1 MTLQEILARE
11 EGQTFDR
18 KSINV
23 DAKGLA
29 VAITAMANADGGDI
43 VVGLSDKSRR
53 VEGVDQATEHVN
65 DLLRVPFDYCVP
77 SVQAQ
82 VEYIPCTD
90 ENGHDNHL
98 LVFHIS
104 ASEKVHANQADE
116 VYLRVGDKNKK
127 LPFEERFT
135 LMSDK
140 GQIHFETAAVKSASL
155 DDIDLKLVED
165 YISRLHY
172 GKSVN
177 EFLTENRGYLVQ
189 KGEATYPSVVCML
202 LFGKKPQDFFPRA
215 RVRFIRYEGTE
226 EKVGRE
232 MNVIKD
238 EIFEGTLHQQIEESV
253 AFLST
258 QVKEHTFLGP
268 KGLFVTE
275 VEYPEFVRQEII
287 VNAVCHRDY
296 NIYGTDIQVKM
307 FDDRLVVESP
317 GKLPGMVRP
326 ENIRR
331 MHFSRNP
338 LIAQYLKTYT
348 YVKEF
353 GEGVDR
359 MCREMEAQGLRPVK
373 YSQQDFMTLATAFN
387 QSEQKRE
394 SAEIEQKPMFENPIS
409 GFPKFESA
417 TFLSNEDQYKEEK
430 TDSQSAEIERKPMIQ
445 DQNSGF
451 SYSISRPIDA
461 ESAVFVS
468 ADASRLSVSQMIDME
483 NIRQQLVAANSK
495 KPTIAKINKLCD
507 NIKVNEVFGSKLVT
521 QILNCSETQA
531 RAIINKLKELRLI
544 MPVAKQGKGKYIFIV
559 NN

>member
-1 MTLQEILARE
+1 MTLQEIIDRE

-23 DAKGLA
+23 EAKGLA

-43 VVGLSDKSRR
+43 VVGLSDKKRH
-53 VEGVDQATEHVN
+53 VEGIDQATEHVN

-90 ENGHDNHL
+90 ANGRDNHL

-104 ASEKVHANQADE
+104 ASDKVHANQADE
-116 VYLRVGDKNKK
+116 VYMRVGDKNKE
-127 LPFEERFT
+127 LSFDERFT

-140 GQIHFETAAVKSASL
+140 GQIRFETTAVKNASME
-155 DDIDLKLVED
+155 DIDLILIED
-165 YISRLHY
+165 YIRRLNY

-177 EFLTENRGYLVQ
+177 EFLTENRGYLVR
-189 KGEATYPSVVCML
+189 KGEDTYPSVVCML
-202 LFGKKPQDFFPRA
+202 LFGKNPQDFFPRA
-215 RVRFIRYEGTE
+215 QVRFIRYEGTE

-238 EIFEGTLHQQIEESV
+238 VIFEGTLRQQIEDAV
-253 AFLST
+253 TFLST

-275 VEYPEFVRQEII
+275 VEYPEFVRQEIV

-373 YSQQDFMTLATAFN
+373 YSQQDFMTLATAYN
-387 QSEQKRE
+387 QSEKKSK
-394 SAEIEQKPMFENPIS
+394 SAEIKQKPMIEPPNS
-409 GFPKFESA
+409 SFPKFESA
-417 TFLSNEDQYKEEK
+417 TFS
-430 TDSQSAEIERKPMIQ
+430 SAERQSNGKMMESKSAGIEKEPMIQ
-445 DQNSGF
+445 EQNSGF
-451 SYSISRPIDA
+451 SYSISHPTGA
-461 ESAVFVS
+461 ESAFFVS
-468 ADASRLSVSQMIDME
+468 TDASRLSVSQMIDME

-507 NIKVNEVFGSKLVT
+507 TIKVNEVFGSKLVS
-521 QILNCSETQA
+521 QILFCSETQA
-531 RAIINKLKELRLI
+531 RAIINILKGLELI
-544 MPVAKQGKGKYIFIV
+544 VPVAKQGKGKYIFKV
-559 NN
+559 ND

>member
-1 MTLQEILARE
+1 MLTLQEILARE

-82 VEYIPCTD
+82 VEYIPCAD

-127 LPFEERFT
+127 LTFEERYT

-155 DDIDLKLVED
+155 DDIDLTLVED

-172 GKSVN
+172 GKSAKD
-177 EFLTENRGYLVQ
+177 FLTENRGYLVQ
-189 KGEATYPSVVCML
+189 KGEYTYPSVVCML

-238 EIFEGTLHQQIEESV
+238 VTFEGTLRQQIEEAV
-253 AFLST
+253 AYLST
-258 QVKEHTFLGP
+258 QVREHTFLGP

-275 VEYPEFVRQEII
+275 IEYPEFVRQEII

-373 YSQQDFMTLATAFN
+373 YSQQDFMTLATAYN
-387 QSEQKRE
+387 QSENRRE
-394 SAEIEQKPMFENPIS
+394 SAGIEQKPMIETPIS
-409 GFPKFESA
+409 GFSGFESA
-417 TFLSNEDQYKEEK
+417 DFLSDNGQSNDKK
-430 TDSQSAEIERKPMIQ
+430 TNVESAGIEGKPMIQ
-445 DQNSGF
+445 GQNSGF
-451 SYSISRPIDA
+451 SYSISASIGGEA
-461 ESAVFVS
+461 TVS
-468 ADASRLSVSQMIDME
+468 ASTDMSRLPVSQILDMAG
-483 NIRQQLVAANSK
+483 IRQQLIAANSK
-495 KPTIAKINKLCD
+495 KPTIDKIEKLCD
-507 NIKVNEVFGSKLVT
+507 SIKVNEVFGSKLVS
-521 QILNCSETQA
+521 QILYCSETQA
-531 RAIINKLKELRLI
+531 RAILIKLKELGLI
-544 MPVAKQGKGKYIFIV
+544 EPVAKQGKGKYIFKS
-559 NN
+559 

>member
-1 MTLQEILARE
+1 MLTLQEILARE

-82 VEYIPCTD
+82 VEYIPCAD

-127 LPFEERFT
+127 LTFEERYT

-155 DDIDLKLVED
+155 DDIDLTLVED

-172 GKSVN
+172 GKSTID
-177 EFLTENRGYLVQ
+177 FLIENRGYLVQ
-189 KGEATYPSVVCML
+189 KGEYAYPSVVCML

-238 EIFEGTLHQQIEESV
+238 VTFEGTLRQQIEEAV
-253 AFLST
+253 AYLST
-258 QVKEHTFLGP
+258 QVREHTFLGP

-275 VEYPEFVRQEII
+275 IEYPEFVRQEIV

-373 YSQQDFMTLATAFN
+373 YSQQDFMTLATAYN

-394 SAEIEQKPMFENPIS
+394 SAEIEQKPMIETPIS
-409 GFPKFESA
+409 GFSGFESA
-417 TFLSNEDQYKEEK
+417 DFLSDNGQSNDKK
-430 TDSQSAEIERKPMIQ
+430 TNVESAGIEVKPMIQ
-445 DQNSGF
+445 GQNSGF
-451 SYSISRPIDA
+451 SYSIETSPGA
-461 ESAVFVS
+461 ESVVS
-468 ADASRLSVSQMIDME
+468 ASTDMSRLSVNQILDMAG
-483 NIRQQLVAANSK
+483 IRQQLIAANSK
-495 KPTIAKINKLCD
+495 KPTIDKIEKLCD
-507 NIKVNEVFGSKLVT
+507 SIKVNEVFGSKLVS
-521 QILNCSETQA
+521 QILYCSETQA
-531 RAIINKLKELRLI
+531 RAILIKLKELGLI
-544 MPVAKQGKGKYIFIV
+544 EPVAKQGKGKYIFKS
-559 NN
+559 

>member
-1 MTLQEILARE
+1 MLTLQEILARE

-23 DAKGLA
+23 EAKGLA

-43 VVGLSDKSRR
+43 VVGLSDKNRR

-82 VEYIPCTD
+82 VEYIPCAD
-90 ENGHDNHL
+90 ENGHDNRL

-127 LPFEERFT
+127 LTFEERFT

-155 DDIDLKLVED
+155 DDIDLTLVED

-172 GKSVN
+172 GKSTID
-177 EFLTENRGYLVQ
+177 FMTENRGYLVQ
-189 KGEATYPSVVCML
+189 KGEYTYPSVVCML

-238 EIFEGTLHQQIEESV
+238 VTFEGTLRQQIEKAV
-253 AFLST
+253 AYLST

-359 MCREMEAQGLRPVK
+359 MCREMEAQGLRPIK
-373 YSQQDFMTLATAFN
+373 YSQQDFMTLATAYN
-387 QSEQKRE
+387 QSENRRE
-394 SAEIEQKPMFENPIS
+394 SAGIEQKPMIETPIS
-409 GFPKFESA
+409 GFSGFESA
-417 TFLSNEDQYKEEK
+417 EMD
-430 TDSQSAEIERKPMIQ
+430 RKPLIRE
-445 DQNSGF
+445 QNSGF
-451 SYSISRPIDA
+451 FLTIDTSAGA
-461 ESAVFVS
+461 ESAVLES
-468 ADASRLSVSQMIDME
+468 TEMSRLSVNQTIDMAR
-483 NIRQQLVAANSK
+483 IRQQLIAAKSK
-495 KPTIAKINKLCD
+495 KPTMDKIEKLCGA
-507 NIKVNEVFGSKLVT
+507 IKVNEVFGTKLVT
-521 QILNCSETQA
+521 QILDCSETQA
-531 RAIINKLKELRLI
+531 RAIISKLKELRLI
-544 MPVAKQGKGKYIFIV
+544 EPVAKQGKGKYIFKS
-559 NN
+559 

>member
-1 MTLQEILARE
+1 MTLQEIIARE

-77 SVQAQ
+77 SVEARI
-82 VEYIPCTD
+82 EYVPCTD
-90 ENGHDNHL
+90 ANGHGNRL

-116 VYLRVGDKNKK
+116 VFLRVGDKNKK
-127 LPFEERFT
+127 LSFEERFT

-140 GQIHFETAAVKSASL
+140 GLIHFETTAVQGSGM
-155 DDIDLKLVED
+155 DDIDMTLVED

-172 GKSVN
+172 GKSAR
-177 EFLTENRGYLVQ
+177 EFLMENRGYLVR
-189 KGEATYPSVVCML
+189 KGENIYPSAVSIL
-202 LFGKKPQDFFPRA
+202 LFGKKPQGFFPRA
-215 RVRFIRYEGTE
+215 QVRFIRYEGTE

-238 EIFEGTLHQQIEESV
+238 VTFGGTLRQQIEDAV
-253 AFLST
+253 AYLST

-326 ENIRR
+326 ENIRHT
-331 MHFSRNP
+331 HFSRNP

-348 YVKEF
+348 YVREF

-359 MCREMEAQGLRPVK
+359 MCREMEAQGLLPVK
-373 YSQQDFMTLATAFN
+373 YCQQDFMTQATAYN

-394 SAEIEQKPMFENPIS
+394 SAEIEQKPMIEPPVG
-409 GFPKFESA
+409 GFRDFESA
-417 TFLSNEDQYKEEK
+417 TFLPGEGQSVSKIRG
-430 TDSQSAEIERKPMIQ
+430 SQSAEIVEKPAIQ
-445 DQNSGF
+445 EQNSGY
-451 SYSISRPIDA
+451 SYTINTSGETESTDSTTTEVLRLPI
-461 ESAVFVS
+461 
-468 ADASRLSVSQMIDME
+468 SQMIDTDS
-483 NIRQQLVAANSK
+483 IKQQLALKKSK
-495 KPTIAKINKLCD
+495 RPTIIKIMKLCD
-507 NIKVNEVFGSKLVT
+507 TIKVNEVFGSRLVS
-521 QILNCSETQA
+521 QILFCSETQA
-531 RAIINKLKELRLI
+531 RTIINILKELDLI
-544 MPVAKQGKGKYIFIV
+544 VPVTKQGKGKYIFAV
-559 NN
+559 NK

>member
-1 MTLQEILARE
+1 MTLQEIIERE

-18 KSINV
+18 KSTNI

-43 VVGLSDKSRR
+43 VVGLSDKNRR
-53 VEGVDQATEHVN
+53 VEGIDQATEHVN
-65 DLLRVPFDYCVP
+65 DLLRVPFDFCRP
-77 SVQAQ
+77 SVEARI
-82 VEYIPCTD
+82 EYVPCTD
-90 ENGHDNHL
+90 ENGHDNRL
-98 LVFHIS
+98 LVFHMA
-104 ASEKVHANQADE
+104 ASDKVHANQADE

-127 LPFEERFT
+127 LSFEERFT

-140 GQIHFETAAVKSASL
+140 GQILFETTAVPGASM
-155 DDIDLKLVED
+155 DDIDMALVED
-165 YISRLHY
+165 YINRLHY
-172 GKSVN
+172 GKSTE
-177 EFLTENRGYLVQ
+177 EFLMENRGYLVR
-189 KGEATYPSVVCML
+189 KGDNVYPSAVCIL
-202 LFGKKPQDFFPRA
+202 LFGKKPQGFFPRA

-238 EIFEGTLHQQIEESV
+238 VTFEGTLRQQIEDAV

-326 ENIRR
+326 ENIRQT
-331 MHFSRNP
+331 HFSRNP

-348 YVKEF
+348 YVREF

-387 QSEQKRE
+387 QSEQKHE
-394 SAEIEQKPMFENPIS
+394 SAEIEQKPMFETPVSDFS
-409 GFPKFESA
+409 GFESA
-417 TFLSNEDQYKEEK
+417 TFSPAEGQSKDKMMDPK
-430 TDSQSAEIERKPMIQ
+430 SAEIERNPMIQ
-445 DQNSGF
+445 EQNSGY
-451 SYSISRPIDA
+451 SYTINTSIEA
-461 ESAVFVS
+461 ESTDSTNTEVL
-468 ADASRLSVSQMIDME
+468 RLPISQMIDTDR
-483 NIRQQLVAANSK
+483 IKQQLTLKNSK
-495 KPTIAKINKLCD
+495 KPTIIKIMKLCD
-507 NIKVNEVFGSKLVT
+507 TIKVNEVFGSKLIS
-521 QILNCSETQA
+521 QILYCSETQA
-531 RAIINKLKELRLI
+531 RTIINKLKELELI
-544 MPVAKQGKGKYIFIV
+544 VPVSKQGKGKYIFAV
-559 NN
+559 DN

>member
-1 MTLQEILARE
+1 MLTLQEILARE

-18 KSINV
+18 KSIYV
-23 DAKGLA
+23 EAKGLA

-43 VVGLSDKSRR
+43 VVGLSDKNCR

-82 VEYIPCTD
+82 VEYIPCAD

-127 LPFEERFT
+127 LSFEERFT

-155 DDIDLKLVED
+155 DDIDLTLVED

-172 GKSVN
+172 GKSTID
-177 EFLTENRGYLVQ
+177 FLTENRGYLVQ
-189 KGEATYPSVVCML
+189 KGEYTYPSVVCML

-238 EIFEGTLHQQIEESV
+238 VTFEGTLRQQIEEAV
-253 AFLST
+253 AYLST
-258 QVKEHTFLGP
+258 QVREHTFLGP

-275 VEYPEFVRQEII
+275 IEYPEFVRQEIV

-373 YSQQDFMTLATAFN
+373 YSQQDFMTLATAYN
-387 QSEQKRE
+387 QSENRRK
-394 SAEIEQKPMFENPIS
+394 SAGIEQKPMIETPIS
-409 GFPKFESA
+409 GFSGFESA
-417 TFLSNEDQYKEEK
+417 DLLSANGQSNNNQ
-430 TDSQSAEIERKPMIQ
+430 TDSESADIERKPMIQ
-445 DQNSGF
+445 EQNSGF
-451 SYSISRPIDA
+451 SYSISASIGGEA
-461 ESAVFVS
+461 TVFAS
-468 ADASRLSVSQMIDME
+468 TDMSRLPVSQMLDMTS
-483 NIRQQLVAANSK
+483 IRQRLISANSK
-495 KPTIAKINKLCD
+495 KPTIDKIEKLCD
-507 NIKVNEVFGSKLVT
+507 SIKVNEVFGSKLVS
-521 QILNCSETQA
+521 QILYCSETQA
-531 RAIINKLKELRLI
+531 RAILIKLKELGLI
-544 MPVAKQGKGKYIFIV
+544 EPVAKQGKGKYIFKS
-559 NN
+559 